1 MIQVIYPEDIL
12 RILDI
17 LVYSKIRSGL
27 SHTPFDYIMK
37 LTTQLIK
44 SMI

>member
-1 MIQVIYPEDIL
+1 MIQVVYSEDIL
-12 RILDI
+12 HILDI

-27 SHTPFDYIMK
+27 SHTLFGYIMK